1 MQIETKICS
10 ALIGFIGKV
19 KKTNKNCP
27 PRDSA
32 VFFMKFIKFCCCDY
46 SAVTAEPS
54 CSPLIVISLMAE
66 FQASK
71 DSASYSCAVN
81 IVSISPE

>member
-1 MQIETKICS
+1 
-10 ALIGFIGKV
+10 
-19 KKTNKNCP
+19 
-27 PRDSA
+27 
-32 VFFMKFIKFCCCDY
+32 MKFVKFCCCDY
-46 SAVTAEPS
+46 SAVMAEPS